1 MYMFEQVVC
10 IVLASRVSVQFKAA
24 DLSWCRYTI
33 VALAAIHFTYC
44 IASYIHFHTQLSFTR
59 GTHFN
64 AQRLT
69 FIS

>member
-1 MYMFEQVVC
+1 MYSTRFSCLCAVQGGRFIVV
-10 IVLASRVSVQFKAA
+10 
-24 DLSWCRYTI
+24 CRYTI

-69 FIS
+69 CIS